1 MKNIDLSKNDTKI
14 NPEQLQEL
22 LKSKSMMGK
31 LTSKDT
37 LNKLKSEEFIL
48 MIKNEIQKL
57 IKK

>member
-1 MKNIDLSKNDTKI
+1 LSKNDTKI

-37 LNKLKSEEFIL
+37 LNKLKSEEFLL
-48 MIKNEIQKL
+48 MIKDEIKKL